1 MFIFFGAIL
10 VGVYISFR
18 EVDVSNWEVAVGTV
32 DRLYSPDGSDMALT
46 YVVDGV
52 SYSNGG
58 EALQGTK
65 HGDKYLVLY
74 DPKAPSESVIN
85 IAMPFFYKEEHLA
98 TTTGKIVGWVRSK
111 KRRDKEGQFF
121 EYEYEVDGVRYRRE
135 QQYLTCGTPKI
146 VLKKGMRFVV
156 KYSIDFPA
164 RALMEID
171 TVSIPIF
178 FELSCADHGKL
189 RIPF

>member
-18 EVDVSNWEVAVGTV
+18 EVDVSTWEVAVGTV

-46 YVVDGV
+46 YSVDGV

-85 IAMPFFYKEEHLA
+85 IAMPFFYKEENLA
-98 TTTGKIVGWVRSK
+98 TTTGQIVGRVRSREK
-111 KRRDKEGQFF
+111 RDKVGQFF
-121 EYEYEVDGVRYRRE
+121 EYEYKVDGVRYRRE
-135 QQYLTCGTPKI
+135 QQYLTCGAPKTI
-146 VLKKGMRFVV
+146 LKKGMKFVV
-156 KYSIDFPA
+156 RYSIDFPA

-171 TVSIPIF
+171 TATFPVF
-178 FELSCADHGKL
+178 FELSCWDHSKL
-189 RIPF
+189 NIPF